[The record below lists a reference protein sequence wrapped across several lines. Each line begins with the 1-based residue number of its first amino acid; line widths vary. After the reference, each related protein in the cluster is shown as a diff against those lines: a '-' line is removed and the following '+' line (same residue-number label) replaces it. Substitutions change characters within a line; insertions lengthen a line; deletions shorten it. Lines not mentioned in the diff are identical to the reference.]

1 MASSPAYI
9 IAARRSALGR
19 VGGLHKGRRIEELC
33 APIVAAAL
41 RDAGINANRVD
52 EVIVGNATQGGNP
65 ARLIALAA
73 GLSDSVPAATVDRQ
87 CGSGL
92 DAILAANRAIAAG
105 DAEVMVAGGAEA
117 LSTAPWRIAKPRT
130 LYQLPR
136 FTSFEPGPAEEGG
149 VPPLVEATEALA
161 ARLGISRAQQDAFA
175 LRTHLKA
182 EAARTSKRLT
192 GEIVPIRANAEE
204 ARDQSA
210 VEPDFKDLAQLAPYQ
225 QPDGTLTPGNTSA
238 MHDGAAMTVIVSERI
253 WAELGKPR
261 ALRLVA
267 QAIRGVGPEEEASAP
282 IEAMKTLN
290 QRLNGFKRSDIGII
304 ELSEFLRGAGHCVGA
319 EPRARRG
326 PAQSGRRRDRTRA
339 SARRRRCRARHA
351 SLHVHGARRGEATA
365 TRRRCTGRPRWY
377 GPRGIV
383 RSRIGSRTLP
393 QVHDNSIL
401 CLR

>member
-19 VGGLHKGRRIEELC
+19 IGGLHKGRRIEELC
-33 APIVAAAL
+33 APVVAGAL
-41 RDAGINANRVD
+41 RDSGLKTDRVD

-65 ARLIALAA
+65 ARLIALSS
-73 GLSDSVPAATVDRQ
+73 GLSDSVPAVTIDRQ

-92 DAILAANRAIAAG
+92 DAILSAIRAIAAG
-105 DAEVMVAGGAEA
+105 DANVIVAGGAEA

-136 FTSFEPGPAEEGG
+136 FTSFEPGPAEDGG

-161 ARLGISRAQQDAFA
+161 ARLGISRAQQDAYA

-182 EAARTSKRLT
+182 EAARTSKRFA

-238 MHDGAAMTVIVSERI
+238 MHDGAAIAVVVSERV

-267 QAIRGVGPEEEASAP
+267 QAIRGVAPEEEASAP
-282 IEAMKTLN
+282 IEAMKSLN
-290 QRLNGFKRSDIGII
+290 ARLNGFKRSDIGII
-304 ELSEFLRGAGHCVGA
+304 ELSESSAA
-319 EPRARRG
+319 QAIAI
-326 PAQSGRRRDRTRA
+326 AQSLEFDEDLINPDGGAVARGHPLGAAGAVLVARLFARMARA
-339 SARRRRCRARHA
+339 EEKRPQLGLAA
-351 SLHVHGARRGEATA
+351 LGAQGGMGLAALFEA
-365 TRRRCTGRPRWY
+365 
-377 GPRGIV
+377 V
-383 RSRIGSRTLP
+383 
-393 QVHDNSIL
+393 
-401 CLR
+401 